1 VDWGKWFDSFKK
13 YTSMIERTR
22 GSEWG
27 CQSEREWDKM
37 SDSSSMQEEVKENPM
52 AFSVIGPTTRYT
64 IPCASAADKKAV
76 LKRFERAINEAM
88 ASMKAGGT
96 KHLRWEREG
105 KTEEEGEGDKE
116 VEREREREGQRLRG
130 CFLVMLHESTHCCHF
145 LRFVFFFLS
154 SFSHFRYGSFWEF
167 PGGGRYEG
175 WWKDGWMSGHGRFS
189 IFGATYEGDFLEGNK
204 CGKGRM
210 TFPNKSEYDGEWK
223 DNVPWGAGVM
233 KGEDGWYDGEFVS
246 GMREGKGKCE
256 YECGD
261 VYEGQWS
268 NNLPHGV
275 GYVEEREREREK
287 ERERKREGE
296 RERERECGSLLT
308 KLCLEFWFK
317 RMDWHMREPLS
328 MGGHTGQAHSLV
340 PSLSLSLSLS
350 FSLSHSLF
358 FVVTTFVQELGEFST
373 WGCGRAD

>member
-1 VDWGKWFDSFKK
+1 
-13 YTSMIERTR
+13 
-22 GSEWG
+22 
-27 CQSEREWDKM
+27 
-37 SDSSSMQEEVKENPM
+37 
-52 AFSVIGPTTRYT
+52 
-64 IPCASAADKKAV
+64 
-76 LKRFERAINEAM
+76 
-88 ASMKAGGT
+88 
-96 KHLRWEREG
+96 
-105 KTEEEGEGDKE
+105 
-116 VEREREREGQRLRG
+116 
-130 CFLVMLHESTHCCHF
+130 
-145 LRFVFFFLS
+145 
-154 SFSHFRYGSFWEF
+154 
-167 PGGGRYEG
+167 
-175 WWKDGWMSGHGRFS
+175 MSGHGRFS

-308 KLCLEFWFK
+308 KLCLEF
-317 RMDWHMREPLS
+317 
-328 MGGHTGQAHSLV
+328 
-340 PSLSLSLSLS
+340 
-350 FSLSHSLF
+350 
-358 FVVTTFVQELGEFST
+358 
-373 WGCGRAD
+373 